1 MVYDIQNFETRA
13 KEVTGWLEKEY
24 MGIRTGQASPM
35 LLDKIQVESY
45 GANVPLQQVGNVSIE
60 DPRTLR
66 VSVWDASQVKAVETA
81 ITEADLGVSVSA
93 DSSGLR
99 VIFPEL
105 TGERR
110 EQLLKLA
117 KSKHEEARVS
127 LRGARDDAIKEIEKL
142 EKDGEMSEDERFD
155 AKEKIQ
161 KSIDAHNKT
170 LDEIFA
176 SKEKEITA

>member
-1 MVYDIQNFETRA
+1 MAYDTQKFETRA
-13 KEVTGWLEKEY
+13 KEIITWLEKEY

-45 GANVPLQQVGNVSIE
+45 GTKVPLQQIGTVGVE
-60 DPRTLR
+60 DARTLR
-66 VSVWDASQVKAVETA
+66 ISVWDASQVKAVETA

-93 DSSGLR
+93 DSSGIR

-127 LRGARDDAIKEIEKL
+127 LRGARDEAMKEIDKL
-142 EKDGEMSEDERFD
+142 EDAGDMSEDEKFD
-155 AKEKIQ
+155 TKEKIQ
-161 KSIDAHNKT
+161 KSVDTHNKS
-170 LDEIFA
+170 LDELLGA
-176 SKEKEITA
+176 KEKEITA